1 VSREPVVDC
10 IDVTSETSLPR
21 DTKLLSVVVLV
32 ALLLL
37 FVVVAEPSSPKKGMA
52 GTFEPSMS
60 MTPKDVCLSGR
71 RVMEIERYL
80 RRSNSIMAGMR
91 LYMGYARSE
100 GDLTERMMVYILNR
114 IREQRGL
121 SMAIVTRDMA
131 SQAS

>member
-21 DTKLLSVVVLV
+21 DTKLFPVVVLV
-32 ALLLL
+32 ALL
-37 FVVVAEPSSPKKGMA
+37 FVVEAEPSPPRKGMA
-52 GTFEPSMS
+52 GKFEPSMS
-60 MTPKDVCLSGR
+60 MTSKDVCLFGL

-80 RRSNSIMAGMR
+80 RRSNSIMAGTR

-100 GDLTERMMVYILNR
+100 GDLMERMMIYTLNR
-114 IREQRGL
+114 FREQRGL